1 MNIKLGREAVQDI
14 VLQSLNEF
22 LNELEI
28 DNYDDDQLLIEALKL
43 VIEAYTDD

>member
-1 MNIKLGREAVQDI
+1 MNIKLGREAVQNI

>member
-1 MNIKLGREAVQDI
+1 MNIKLGREVVQDI
-14 VLQSLNEF
+14 VLQSLTGF